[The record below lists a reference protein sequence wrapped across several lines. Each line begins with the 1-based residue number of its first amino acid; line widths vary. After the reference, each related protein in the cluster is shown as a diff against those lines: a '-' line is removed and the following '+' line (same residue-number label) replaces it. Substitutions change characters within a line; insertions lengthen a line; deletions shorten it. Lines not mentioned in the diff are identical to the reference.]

1 MMLRASTTAT
11 GAEFD
16 GAALTAGQHADG
28 HLPHAALLTQFV
40 HAVTSDDEAAAA
52 AVRTEVRVT
61 LGDEWLVDAAAVV
74 ANFEMM
80 TRVAD
85 GTGARMRAEQ
95 IDAAAPLRQLLGVD
109 AFPSARR

>member
-1 MMLRASTTAT
+1 M
-11 GAEFD
+11 
-16 GAALTAGQHADG
+16 
-28 HLPHAALLTQFV
+28 LTQFV

-109 AFPSARR
+109 AFPSARRKPCLAAGRGIRSPWGGFRARCER